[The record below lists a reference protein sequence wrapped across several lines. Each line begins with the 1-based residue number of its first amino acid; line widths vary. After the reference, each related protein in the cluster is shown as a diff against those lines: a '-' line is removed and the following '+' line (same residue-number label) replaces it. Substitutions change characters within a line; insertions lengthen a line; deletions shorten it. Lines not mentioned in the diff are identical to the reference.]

1 MAWGTRHLHALL
13 SSSGHLARNP
23 LATAFTVVVMSLAL
37 ALPLAL
43 STLVRNA
50 RSVTGDFADAIGL
63 TVYFK
68 AGVTEQQ
75 ARQLQQNAAARRG
88 VASVTLVS
96 AAQALEELRAQSGL
110 GAALAGLTDNPLPN
124 VLTIRP
130 TSEASAPADL
140 EALRAYLAAWPEV
153 DAVQLDSDWVM
164 RFSAILQLLRRTGLI
179 VIALLAAGVIAV
191 VGNTIR
197 LEILNRRA
205 EIEVTKLVGGS
216 NAFVRRPF
224 LYTGALYGLT
234 AALLAW
240 GIVAIADAVLT
251 APAAT
256 LAKAYGSHFVLSGPT
271 PRELQVLLPGATLLG
286 WLGAWLA
293 AARQLARIE
302 PR

>member
-50 RSVTGDFADAIGL
+50 RSATGDFADAIGL

-88 VASVTLVS
+88 VARVTLVS

-240 GIVAIADAVLT
+240 GIVALADAVLT
-251 APAAT
+251 APAAN

-271 PRELQVLLPGATLLG
+271 PRELQVLLLGATLLG